1 MQQNFS
7 FIPTLDIE
15 KLVQESILNLIK
27 CKTGIR
33 SSIQLRRIYYF
44 KTFKEI
50 DGRVKMTAVFMRP
63 KICPK
68 FIRISANEINLS
80 GATDE
85 EFFSFLDAKGA
96 KRVCDK
102 KKVLELI

>member
-1 MQQNFS
+1 VQQNFS

-33 SSIQLRRIYYF
+33 SSIQLRRVDYF
-44 KTFKEI
+44 QAFKAI
-50 DGRVKMTAVFMRP
+50 DGRIKMTAVFMRP
-63 KICPK
+63 KMCPK
-68 FIRISANEINLS
+68 FVRISANEINLS
-80 GATDE
+80 GATDD
-85 EFFSFLDAKGA
+85 EFFNFLDSKGA

-102 KKVLELI
+102 KKVLEMI